1 MARKNVVDFLEEP
14 ICYSAFYEEY
24 LVGNKPCLLSD
35 YFTSSWPCRRDWVK
49 DGLPNWKHL
58 CDQYGLLFC
67 KHNFNSVLLIQEN
80 IIHRFLYC
88 PSSWLFINSL
98 QFTFKK
104 WLETDRLCQLHNWLQ
119 NQQLP
124 VKQTLSLLESSSQ
137 FPIHSFLFYC
147 LIINFIH

>member
-1 MARKNVVDFLEEP
+1 MATNVVDFIEEP

-67 KHNFNSVLLIQEN
+67 KHNQL
-80 IIHRFLYC
+80 C
-88 PSSWLFINSL
+88 FINKRKHYTQVL
-98 QFTFKK
+98 V
-104 WLETDRLCQLHNWLQ
+104 
-119 NQQLP
+119 LP
-124 VKQTLSLLESSSQ
+124 Q
-137 FPIHSFLFYC
+137 
-147 LIINFIH
+147 